1 MHLRFENDIPV
12 YSFNETEKERLD
24 KIIEELSKI
33 RYLPWKYPNESY
45 SLLSDDTTIK
55 ILKVFLKSKFED
67 NICIEGYKGNETNY
81 QKILNNYLYIL
92 YEYSKKDK
100 TEIPECIKEEIKN
113 YDFIL
118 SNRFQIVTILKKPGI
133 VDQYEAGFNDV
144 YGTYRSITNTTIQN
158 CYNKSRIQYL

>member
-1 MHLRFENDIPV
+1 MYLRFENNLPV
-12 YSFNETEKERLD
+12 YSFNETEKEKLNRV
-24 KIIEELSKI
+24 IEELNKI
-33 RYLPWKYPNESY
+33 RYLPWEYLDESC

-55 ILKVFLKSKFED
+55 ILKIFLRSKFEN
-67 NICIEGYKGNETNY
+67 NICIEGYKENETSY

-100 TEIPECIKEEIKN
+100 NEIPKCIQEEIKN